1 MSRTL
6 LLVTLVLAGCPSA
19 EVKVGKARLAQV
31 DSARP
36 APAGPTVEVPGGT
49 VPASVTGPVLIA
61 ADREAT
67 YAQVLEAMAAVR
79 KAGGEP
85 VLLVTHKRK
94 AAALPPSVAHE
105 EPSIRLAID
114 TDMRAC
120 VGLPGWN
127 ERKCVERA
135 DGKHIDRAFVRELV
149 REGVKASALTRVHVE
164 LPGAISW
171 AEVVRAIDGAR
182 TCCGSDTEILVSVDY

>member
-1 MSRTL
+1 MSRSLLVVL
-6 LLVTLVLAGCPSA
+6 LLTGCQPL
-19 EVKVGKARLAQV
+19 EVKVGKARLAEA

-36 APAGPTVEVPGGT
+36 APEGPTVEVPGGT
-49 VPASVTGPVLIA
+49 VPATVSGPVLIA
-61 ADREAT
+61 ADRDAT
-67 YAQVLEAMAAVR
+67 YAQVLDAMSAVR

-85 VLLVTHKRK
+85 VLLVAHKRK
-94 AAALPPSVAHE
+94 PAALPPPVAHE

-164 LPGAISW
+164 LPGAIAW
-171 AEVVRAIDGAR
+171 AEVVRAVDGAR
-182 TCCGSDTEILVSVDY
+182 TCCGATEILVSVDY